1 DRWRTSP
8 HGQIRVRHWAVLIGH
23 LQAVLM
29 SAHGQFPMS
38 IDSGLLAAGLAIGTA
53 PSAGAQ
59 CGVDWINQ
67 QTCDNI
73 MREYMVGQNFDV
85 YLSYLVPD
93 PNDRAAVRD
102 YLWHSRI

>member
-1 DRWRTSP
+1 MKRYF
-8 HGQIRVRHWAVLIGH
+8 GKAFAV
-23 LQAVLM
+23 
-29 SAHGQFPMS
+29 AHACGSEARRKRLFVG
-38 IDSGLLAAGLAIGTA
+38 GLLAAGLAIGTA

>member
-1 DRWRTSP
+1 
-8 HGQIRVRHWAVLIGH
+8 
-23 LQAVLM
+23 M

>member
-1 DRWRTSP
+1 MKKYF
-8 HGQIRVRHWAVLIGH
+8 GKAFAV
-23 LQAVLM
+23 AR
-29 SAHGQFPMS
+29 AHGNEARRKLFVG
-38 IDSGLLAAGLAIGTA
+38 GLLAAGLAIGTA

-73 MREYMVGQNFDV
+73 VREYMVGQNFDV